1 MKKLLLSRWFLILLV
16 AALAL
21 GSWQWEFLLPLSQHK
36 PLRYAIVFSVLFLM
50 ALPLESSV
58 IRRTFTR
65 PLAPGLGIF
74 INIGL
79 LPLFAWGISLLLPEA
94 MAKGLL
100 VAAATPCTLA
110 SASVWTRRAGGND
123 SIATM
128 VTVVSSLLC
137 FIVTPMWLWLMTGQN
152 VESKVLRPANMI
164 FQLGLL
170 VVLPI
175 MLAQLLRL
183 YGPLAVWTTRQRVGL
198 ATAAQFGILMMVL
211 IGAIRTGEDL
221 SKAPLTE
228 AVNKVESTSPAPSA
242 EDAPRIAARSFALDF
257 ALMVLAVMGTHI
269 SMFFV
274 GLGVGKLIGLPRE
287 EYIAVAFSGSQKTLM
302 VGLQVS
308 IEIGASV
315 LPMVV
320 YHVGQLFVDTLFA
333 DWLRIRLHQPGG
345 KAQ

>member
-1 MKKLLLSRWFLILLV
+1 MKQFFLSRWFLILLV
-16 AALAL
+16 ATLAL
-21 GSWQWEFLLPLSQHK
+21 GSWQWEFLLPISRLK
-36 PLRYAIVFSVLFLM
+36 ALRYAIVFSVLFLM

-58 IRRTFTR
+58 IWRTFQR
-65 PLAPGLGIF
+65 PLAPGLGIL

-79 LPLFAWGISLLLPEA
+79 LPLFAWGLSLLLPDA

-137 FIVTPMWLWLMTGQN
+137 FVVTPMWLWLMLGKTSQ
-152 VESKVLRPANMI
+152 SKELEPLNMTI
-164 FQLGLL
+164 QLGLL

-175 MLAQLLRL
+175 TIAQLLRRHVRL
-183 YGPLAVWTTRQRVGL
+183 GAWTTRQKVSL
-198 ATAAQFGILMMVL
+198 NTAAQVGILMMVL
-211 IGAIRTGEDL
+211 LGAIRTGESL
-221 SKAPLTE
+221 SANATRPL
-228 AVNKVESTSPAPSA
+228 V
-242 EDAPRIAARSFALDF
+242 LDF

-269 SMFFV
+269 AMFFV

-333 DWLRIRLHQPGG
+333 DWLRQPD
-345 KAQ
+345 KEK

>member
-1 MKKLLLSRWFLILLV
+1 MKQFFQNRWFLILLV
-16 AALAL
+16 ATLAL
-21 GSWQWEFLLPLSQHK
+21 GSWQWEFLLPISKLK
-36 PLRYAIVFSVLFLM
+36 ALRYAIVFSVLFLM
-50 ALPLESSV
+50 ALPLESS
-58 IRRTFTR
+58 IIWRTFQR
-65 PLAPGLGIF
+65 PLAPGLGIL

-79 LPLFAWGISLLLPEA
+79 LPLFAWGLSLLLPDA

-137 FIVTPMWLWLMTGQN
+137 FVVTPMWLWLMLGKTSQ
-152 VESKVLRPANMI
+152 SKELDPINMTI
-164 FQLGLL
+164 QLGLL

-175 MLAQLLRL
+175 TVAQLLRRHARL
-183 YGPLAVWTTRQRVGL
+183 GAWTTRQKVAL
-198 ATAAQFGILMMVL
+198 NTAAQAGILMMVL
-211 IGAIRTGEDL
+211 LGAIRTGESL
-221 SKAPLTE
+221 SKPTIQPTPVGKNLQTI
-228 AVNKVESTSPAPSA
+228 
-242 EDAPRIAARSFALDF
+242 DAPTGDALPEVTTRPLMLDF
-257 ALMVLAVMGTHI
+257 AKMVLAVMGTHI
-269 SMFFV
+269 AMFFV
-274 GLGVGKLIGLPRE
+274 GLGMGKLIGLPRE

-333 DWLRIRLHQPGG
+333 DWLRQRGETADAP
-345 KAQ
+345 